1 MFKKFISVVGAILL
15 VVTITLTIFTNAS
28 PMALLNNY
36 QLNYNLTHPT
46 KDTIFINNVIP
57 FKWDHGYYFSPYVE
71 LKDIKKHINVK
82 HFPDKLYNDDQAHI
96 IYVYKGHVEAIVN
109 GLGRSRGYWFYFSLS
124 QVYRFTPKDDLTF
137 TVRKQTNGIY
147 EYVAFFI

>member
-57 FKWDHGYYFSPYVE
+57 FK

-82 HFPDKLYNDDQAHI
+82 HFPDKLYNDGQAHI

-147 EYVAFFI
+147 EYVLRS

>member
-82 HFPDKLYNDDQAHI
+82 HFPDKLYNDGI
-96 IYVYKGHVEAIVN
+96 RLI
-109 GLGRSRGYWFYFSLS
+109 LS
-124 QVYRFTPKDDLTF
+124 DLENTF
-137 TVRKQTNGIY
+137 TIMLFLELAIEDSSATVSSTAPISG
-147 EYVAFFI
+147 